1 LNRQCLY
8 FDWDTLTLE
17 ELKKKGEG
25 YIVMEEIA
33 ATKRGDYTHVGT
45 YSMRSGNILLD
56 CLVLTQF
63 ICSEIS
69 NMT

>member
-33 ATKRGDYTHVGT
+33 ATKRGDYIHVGT
-45 YSMRSGNILLD
+45 YSMRSGNIGLAAYILL
-56 CLVLTQF
+56 
-63 ICSEIS
+63 
-69 NMT
+69 N